1 MDLLEL
7 LRKGGMDGDVDFL
20 REALRVLVEGI
31 MDAEVSARTGAE
43 YGERS
48 PERVTQRNGYRS
60 RAWDT
65 RVGTM
70 ELHIPKL
77 REGSYFPSLLE
88 PRRRSERALL
98 AVIQQAYVEG
108 VSTRRVDDLVKALGC
123 EGISKSQVSRIC
135 QELDVV
141 VDGFLGRPLDGGP
154 YPYLWLDGL
163 TQKVREDGRIVNV
176 SVVVAT
182 AVNGEGKREIIGM
195 DVGTSEDG
203 AFWLAFL
210 RSLSAR
216 GLSGVDLVVSDAHQG
231 LRDAIATV
239 FGGASWQRC
248 RTHFMTNL
256 LTRVP
261 RRAQPWVANMVR
273 TIYQQPSPQ
282 EVHAQLER
290 VIAQLQDPFP
300 QVASLLDEAGHCQN
314 ADLFTGAR
322 VLVHPKEIDYSRSPN
337 RGDHQVATYFSDM
350 LAKLKVEPISEGD
363 QIAEGVSVIDT
374 PGHTKGHI
382 SVVVSVDGKDVLVTG
397 DALPDGGTVRRGL
410 PYNVFWD
417 VDAAADSVRKMMA
430 TAEVFYP
437 GHDRPFTLDGDEIG
451 YLEGP
456 IGMEVTGYV
465 EGGAPSSMTYTVHPT
480 REPNIDLM
488 QKG

>member
-1 MDLLEL
+1 MVKERMDLLEL
-7 LRKGGMDGDVDFL
+7 LRKEGMDGDVDFL

-31 MDAEVSARTGAE
+31 MDAEVSGRIGAE

-70 ELHIPKL
+70 DLRIPKL

-123 EGISKSQVSRIC
+123 EGISKSQVSRERALLAVIQQAYVEGVSTRRVDDLVKALGCEGISKSQVSRIC

-141 VDGFLGRPLDGGP
+141 VEGFLGRPLDGGP
-154 YPYLWLDGL
+154 YPYLWLDAL
-163 TQKVREDGRIVNV
+163 TQKVREAGRIVNV

-216 GLSGVDLVVSDAHQG
+216 GLSGVELVVSDAHQG
-231 LRDAIATV
+231 LRGAIAAV

-261 RRAQPWVANMVR
+261 RRAQPWVATMVR
-273 TIYQQPSPQ
+273 TIYQQPSPD
-282 EVHAQLER
+282 EVHAQLDR
-290 VIAQLQDPFP
+290 VTDQLQDRFP
-300 QVASLLDEAGHCQN
+300 QVASLLDGAGPDILAFSSFPVPHWKKLWSNNPQERLNKEIRRRTDVVGIFPNRPAVRRLVGAVLAEQHDEWAVGRRYLTPAILTFNEALPE
-314 ADLFTGAR
+314 ADL
-322 VLVHPKEIDYSRSPN
+322 
-337 RGDHQVATYFSDM
+337 
-350 LAKLKVEPISEGD
+350 
-363 QIAEGVSVIDT
+363 AE
-374 PGHTKGHI
+374 
-382 SVVVSVDGKDVLVTG
+382 
-397 DALPDGGTVRRGL
+397 
-410 PYNVFWD
+410 
-417 VDAAADSVRKMMA
+417 A
-430 TAEVFYP
+430 TA
-437 GHDRPFTLDGDEIG
+437 
-451 YLEGP
+451 
-456 IGMEVTGYV
+456 
-465 EGGAPSSMTYTVHPT
+465 A
-480 REPNIDLM
+480 
-488 QKG
+488 

>member
-1 MDLLEL
+1 MVKERMDLLEL

-31 MDAEVSARTGAE
+31 MDAEVSSRIRAE

-141 VDGFLGRPLDGGP
+141 VDGFMGRPLGAGP
-154 YPYLWLDGL
+154 YPYLWLDAL

-182 AVNGEGKREIIGM
+182 AVNGEGKREIIEM

-216 GLSGVDLVVSDAHQG
+216 GPRRGGAGGIGCSSGTPRRHRRS
-231 LRDAIATV
+231 LRRSLLATV
-239 FGGASWQRC
+239 PHPLHDQPAHSGTQARPAMGSHHGAHHLPA
-248 RTHFMTNL
+248 TL
-256 LTRVP
+256 P
-261 RRAQPWVANMVR
+261 R
-273 TIYQQPSPQ
+273 
-282 EVHAQLER
+282 
-290 VIAQLQDPFP
+290 
-300 QVASLLDEAGHCQN
+300 
-314 ADLFTGAR
+314 
-322 VLVHPKEIDYSRSPN
+322 
-337 RGDHQVATYFSDM
+337 
-350 LAKLKVEPISEGD
+350 
-363 QIAEGVSVIDT
+363 
-374 PGHTKGHI
+374 
-382 SVVVSVDGKDVLVTG
+382 
-397 DALPDGGTVRRGL
+397 
-410 PYNVFWD
+410 
-417 VDAAADSVRKMMA
+417 
-430 TAEVFYP
+430 
-437 GHDRPFTLDGDEIG
+437 
-451 YLEGP
+451 
-456 IGMEVTGYV
+456 
-465 EGGAPSSMTYTVHPT
+465 
-480 REPNIDLM
+480 
-488 QKG
+488 